1 MISHIF
7 KLIWNRKR
15 QNSLL
20 ILEIFFA
27 FLILFGVLGF
37 VFFNLDKY
45 RQPLGFDCENTW
57 VVYISIPMG
66 ADSAQVANTQ
76 KQVKSALK
84 QLPEIEQLS
93 YSSNITPFSNSS
105 SVTANHLSGFDLQTW
120 LCEVDEDFAETMGL
134 KLVAGHWPNKADYA
148 GKYQPIVVNQ
158 LLLDTY
164 FKDSSMVGKIVPID
178 GENIIVGVVE
188 HYKYWGEFEKEN
200 PLTFLPLSGRDIQ
213 NIALSIRL
221 VPGTPAEFEEKLNQ
235 TIRNIA
241 KDWEFV
247 IEHYETRRIRSSRE
261 TWVPVIA
268 MLVICV
274 FLLLNIAMGL
284 FGVLIYNVNRRRSE
298 IGLRMAMGASSGS
311 IVRQFML
318 ELFFLTGLG
327 LVMGVFFAVQVPLL
341 KILDVP
347 VSIYFYAGLVAIVII
362 FTLVGIC
369 TFYPSKQASHI
380 QPAIALHEE

>member
-37 VFFNLDKY
+37 VFFNLDRY
-45 RQPLGFDCENTW
+45 RQPLGFDVENTW
-57 VVYISIPMG
+57 VVYISVPIG
-66 ADSAQVANTQ
+66 SDSAQVVNTK
-76 KQVKSALK
+76 KQLKSALK

-93 YSSNITPFSNSS
+93 YSSFTTPFSNSN
-105 SVTANHLSGFDLQTW
+105 SVTANDHLGFDLQTW
-120 LCEVDEDFAETMGL
+120 LCVVDEDFAETMGL
-134 KLVAGHWPNKADYA
+134 KLVAGHWPDKADYG
-148 GKYQPIVVNQ
+148 GKYKPIVINQ

-164 FKDSSMVGKIVPID
+164 FKDSSMVGKVIPLD
-178 GENIIVGVVE
+178 EENIIVGVVE
-188 HYKYWGEFEKEN
+188 HYKYWGEFSKEN
-200 PLTFLPLSGRDIQ
+200 PLTFLPLGEDDLESG
-213 NIALSIRL
+213 ALSIRL
-221 VPGTPAEFEEKLNQ
+221 VPGTSAEFEEKLNQ
-235 TIRNIA
+235 TIGNIA

-247 IEHYETRRIRSSRE
+247 IEHYETRRIRNSRE
-261 TWVPVIA
+261 TWVPIIA

-327 LVMGVFFAVQVPLL
+327 LAMGLFFAIQVPLL
-341 KILDVP
+341 KIIDVP
-347 VSIYFYAGLVAIVII
+347 VFIYFYAGLTAMLII

-369 TFYPSKQASHI
+369 TYYPSKQASRIH
-380 QPAIALHEE
+380 PAIALHEE